1 MRRIQMLYSKDKRI
15 QIFAEEIVL
24 HGANYSDAF
33 RKSHPHCVERNWKMK
48 TIHNKAHEFAK
59 SGEVQ
64 GRIEDLKFAASQRLA
79 SKFKMTLDDTLTA
92 LVNIARFDPIDLFN
106 ENGTVKDIKDIPQH
120 TRRALIGLELG
131 TINQVDAVVD
141 GVEIVKPVTFIQKYR
156 QESRIQALG
165 KILDYQLGELDRLP
179 EDDEIVEE
187 TDLMQLARR
196 ILHLVY
202 KAHQQKEIKGN
213 VS

>member
-1 MRRIQMLYSKDKRI
+1 MTYCREERIEVFSQ
-15 QIFAEEIVL
+15 AVAN
-24 HGANYSDAF
+24 GATQSDAF
-33 RKSHPHCVERNWKMK
+33 RKAFPHCVEKNWKAK
-48 TIHNKAHEFAK
+48 TIHERASRFSK
-59 SGEVQ
+59 SDKVQ
-64 GRIEDLKFAASQRLA
+64 ARLNALKFAASQRLA
-79 SKFKMTLDDTLTA
+79 SKFKITLDDTLTA

-141 GVEIVKPVTFIQKYR
+141 GVEVVRPVTFIQKYR

-196 ILHLVY
+196 ILYLVY
-202 KAHQQKEIKGN
+202 KAHQQKETRGN